1 MAKKKP
7 APPKPPKPAEPIAG
21 FSNTDAGWLLY
32 DGQPCFVFVDDEMI
46 AIKKVPAGKQVWAAP
61 SNFSN
66 IRVVPGT
73 EQKKAA

>member
-1 MAKKKP
+1 VAKKKP
-7 APPKPPKPAEPIAG
+7 AAPPAPKREPVAG
-21 FSNTDAGWLLY
+21 FSNNSGGWLLY
-32 DGQPCFVFVDDEMI
+32 DGQPCFVFVDDEMV